1 MSPEIKSIQKNLHMH
16 WNSETRYQIL
26 LKINNAV
33 ITQTTRRDLFNA
45 LAMELRRHFACDR
58 ISINLYDAKT
68 QSISYFAAAD
78 GIDPAGIS
86 SRESRSL
93 VKGAIS
99 KMVIRSKKPVIIKDL
114 QHYSDFESVRSMVEY
129 GLNATMAFPLVVR
142 KNVLG
147 TIHFSFKHEP
157 AYIEELQEVLTEV
170 SRQAAIAV
178 DNMLSYTSLKDA
190 NSKLIQQ
197 KQFLIDNT
205 DDGYQQDSFFY
216 QSPAMKEIITLVEKV
231 AHSDVSILLTGETG
245 TGKDYLA
252 RTIHNKSPRQDQLFV
267 KINCP
272 ALAPTLFESELFG
285 HARGAF
291 TGADSKR
298 VGRFELA
305 NRGTV
310 FLDEV
315 SELSPDLQA
324 KLLHVLQDRSFE
336 RVGDN
341 RSIHVNFRVVAASN
355 RDLRRFAAEGNFRE
369 DLYYRL
375 NTVNIHVP
383 PLRERIEDIPLL
395 IEKLSEHQ
403 AHKTNGVVPVYTE
416 GALESLCAYRWP
428 GNVRE
433 LKNLVKRMV
442 ILRPGEKVTSLDI
455 DKIVNIDPP
464 QETFQQL
471 TTLADAERRHI
482 IQALKKCGGVVGG
495 KHGISRLLGV
505 PRTTLQY
512 RMKKLK
518 INPTDY

>member
-1 MSPEIKSIQKNLHMH
+1 MH

-26 LKINNAV
+26 LKINNAI
-33 ITQTTRRDLFNA
+33 ITQNTRRDLFNA
-45 LAMELRRHFACDR
+45 LATELRKHFACDR
-58 ISINLYDAKT
+58 ISINLYDEKS

-78 GIDPAGIS
+78 GIDPAGIA

-99 KMVIRSKKPVIIKDL
+99 KMVIRSGNPVIIKDL
-114 QHYSDFESVRSMVEY
+114 KHYSDFESVRSMVEH
-129 GLNATMAFPLVVR
+129 GLNATMAFPLVIR
-142 KNVLG
+142 KKTLG
-147 TIHFSFKHEP
+147 TIHFSFKQQP
-157 AYIEELQEVLTEV
+157 AYMEELQEVLTDV

-178 DNMLSYTSLKDA
+178 DNMLSYTNLKET

-197 KQFLIDNT
+197 KKYLIDNT

-216 QSPAMKEIITLVEKV
+216 VAPSMQEIIALVEKV

-252 RTIHNKSPRQDQLFV
+252 RTIHNMSPRNEHLFV
-267 KINCP
+267 KVNCP

-291 TGADSKR
+291 TGAEAKR

-315 SELSPDLQA
+315 SELSPELQA
-324 KLLHVLQDRSFE
+324 KLLHVLQDRRFE
-336 RVGDN
+336 RVGDS

-355 RDLRRFAAEGNFRE
+355 RDLRTYAAEGRFRQ

-383 PLRERIEDIPLL
+383 PLRERMEDIALL
-395 IEKLSEHQ
+395 IEKLSDHQ
-403 AHKTNGVVPVYTE
+403 ARKMNGEVPVYTD
-416 GALESLCAYRWP
+416 GALETLKIYRWP

-433 LKNLVKRMV
+433 LKNFVKRMV
-442 ILRPGEKVTSLDI
+442 ILRGGERITSLDI
-455 DKIVNIDPP
+455 DKILSLDPP
-464 QETFQQL
+464 EEAIQQVA
-471 TTLADAERRHI
+471 TLADAERRHI
-482 IQALKKCGGVVGG
+482 ITALKKCRGIVGG
-495 KHGISRLLGV
+495 KKGISTLLGV

-512 RMKKLK
+512 RMKKLG
-518 INPTDY
+518 INPADFS